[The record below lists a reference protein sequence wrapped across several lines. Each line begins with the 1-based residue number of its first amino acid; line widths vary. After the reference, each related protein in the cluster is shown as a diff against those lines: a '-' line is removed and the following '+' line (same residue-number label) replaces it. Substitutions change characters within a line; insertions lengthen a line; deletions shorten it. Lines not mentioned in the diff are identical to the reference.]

1 MPGRKEKTPV
11 NTPEVHFDYLV
22 NQFDEIVFGLRRQSL
37 INLLVIA
44 SDGNKQAQKFV
55 DIINAL
61 NLNGKLSNKP
71 EGTNNFGHCPGHGR
85 FVEIEHQ
92 NVEPKIEFRCDRCTV
107 VKKEDKPPVLVSLE
121 GMGLSWNYIHFPPQ
135 EREEK

>member
-61 NLNGKLSNKP
+61 NYQINRRVQTILGIVQGTDDSLRLNIK
-71 EGTNNFGHCPGHGR
+71 
-85 FVEIEHQ
+85 
-92 NVEPKIEFRCDRCTV
+92 
-107 VKKEDKPPVLVSLE
+107 
-121 GMGLSWNYIHFPPQ
+121 M
-135 EREEK
+135 